1 MVISGFDVALENSAI
16 VDVSKVLWDINVVL
30 SASLLISLNGV
41 FVAELTVEIS
51 WVVDGLDVSVS
62 NVEVLIVGSWSVII
76 GFNVVLVVEFISKV
90 LISGMYT
97 SLLIFPVTTSGE
109 SGVAVADAVVD
120 VSVVETGPDV

>member
-1 MVISGFDVALENSAI
+1 M
-16 VDVSKVLWDINVVL
+16 
-30 SASLLISLNGV
+30 
-41 FVAELTVEIS
+41 
-51 WVVDGLDVSVS
+51 VDGLDVSVS

-120 VSVVETGPDV
+120 VSVVDVSDV

>member
-1 MVISGFDVALENSAI
+1 M
-16 VDVSKVLWDINVVL
+16 
-30 SASLLISLNGV
+30 
-41 FVAELTVEIS
+41 
-51 WVVDGLDVSVS
+51 VDGLDVSVS

-76 GFNVVLVVEFISKV
+76 GFNVVLVVEFISKI

-97 SLLIFPVTTSGE
+97 SLLIFPVTTSRE